1 MFRSP
6 LFFLILFIS
15 LVPFSSTQLYAQDEK
30 NHTKY
35 SHTETDT
42 PKGKKVDF
50 IFRFGQGGFRDSRSP
65 IGKLGGGQ
73 LALDIKP
80 STLPIALSI
89 SSEYYTNSANPT
101 HSYEIPSLLSVN
113 MLYMAQLFNI
123 ERANY
128 FLGGGIGW
136 LEVPK
141 GEDDPD
147 ARVKGNLYN
156 LEAGIHV
163 RSFWKIGFYGV
174 AKYLSAQKKVNN
186 IKVIDFN
193 EGIILFGVTFN
204 FSL

>member
-1 MFRSP
+1 LR
-6 LFFLILFIS
+6 L
-15 LVPFSSTQLYAQDEK
+15 
-30 NHTKY
+30 
-35 SHTETDT
+35 
-42 PKGKKVDF
+42 
-50 IFRFGQGGFRDSRSP
+50 GQGGFRDSRSP

-89 SSEYYTNSANPT
+89 SSESYTNSANPT
-101 HSYEIPSLLSVN
+101 HSYEISSLLSVN

-163 RSFWKIGFYGV
+163 RAFWKIGFYGV

-193 EGIILFGVTFN
+193 EGIILLGVTFN

>member
-30 NHTKY
+30 KHTKY
-35 SHTETDT
+35 SYTETDT
-42 PKGKKVDF
+42 PKEKKVDF
-50 IFRFGQGGFRDSRSP
+50 ILRFGQGGFRDSRSP

-101 HSYEIPSLLSVN
+101 HSYEISSLLSVN

-123 ERANY
+123 ERTNY

-163 RSFWKIGFYGV
+163 RAFWKIGFYGV